1 MAFQNR
7 HGYVV
12 CSFLFLLVGL
22 ACFASSVNLL
32 VLRFMILSLEEEEE
46 GELQVC
52 SQHKRAYIWCGR
64 SEAMEMASNS
74 LSVCKSVRAYL
85 GDLRTLL
92 KTL

>member
-1 MAFQNR
+1 M
-7 HGYVV
+7 V

-52 SQHKRAYIWCGR
+52 SLHQRAYIWCGR